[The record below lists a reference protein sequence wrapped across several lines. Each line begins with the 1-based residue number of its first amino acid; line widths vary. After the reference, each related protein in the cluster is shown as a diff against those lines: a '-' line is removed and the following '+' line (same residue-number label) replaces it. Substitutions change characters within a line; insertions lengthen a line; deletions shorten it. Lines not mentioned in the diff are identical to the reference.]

1 MPEISNKV
9 VLPILG
15 VVALVILSYFLNQM
29 FGSFGQLNYLTM
41 DHCEYQ
47 GERMLSMV
55 QRTSASHTA
64 DDAWNASG
72 RTIVTLTPD
81 GNACD
86 ATLPK
91 ADGAGGDPASI
102 AYYTPQGQTFTH
114 SGAAISAAALPTTF
128 KGVQTLAIMQSN
140 AGILQLLIQAL
151 PLLAAI
157 GILTAGYMWYKG
169 GFGAAKVS
177 E

>member
-1 MPEISNKV
+1 MPEISSKV

-47 GERMLSMV
+47 GERLLSLV
-55 QRTSASHTA
+55 ERTSASQSV
-64 DDAWNASG
+64 DDAWNADG
-72 RTIVTLTPD
+72 ATPVTLTPS
-81 GNACD
+81 GSACNATVKT
-86 ATLPK
+86 AKT
-91 ADGAGGDPASI
+91 
-102 AYYTPQGQTFTH
+102 YYTPQGRTY
-114 SGAAISAAALPTTF
+114 SPAADISAAALTGGF
-128 KGVQTLAIMQSN
+128 KGVKTLAIMQSN